1 MDPRLEAIL
10 NEEETQD
17 QSQQKPVETQ
27 ENTKPENTQGY
38 EDDDD
43 DNPPET
49 NRGASGE
56 SKPKTQ
62 ENDESDDP
70 DMKWDDESEEED
82 SHPENQNKAPDE
94 QDDEDLKKLE
104 ERNKW
109 MKHRLTPAIER
120 AKKAEEEAAKLKA
133 ELDAL
138 RGGKAPEAPQKPAE
152 QPKDLDAFIETV
164 PEVVALKEKLKAL
177 EKADNMTEG
186 EYVDARL
193 DILSDLKITK
203 REIARQVIEYQQTQE
218 RAVREAEAKI
228 ETDWKN
234 TVLAKKEDYPEI
246 EKAYNRVVK
255 NAENLHTEIKRVLV
269 LDGDAIN
276 PLAGD
281 LVNIIGNDK
290 KAMSYLIA
298 ESKLAAQTKR
308 FPVKAIEYIGRLKA
322 RIESERSSPEAP
334 DIEETMSRA
343 PSRKAG
349 LPREMRQTSSN
360 DGAPKDM
367 LKWAADAHKKGERP
381 W

>member
-10 NEEETQD
+10 NDETPE
-17 QSQQKPVETQ
+17 QSQQNSKPEETQ
-27 ENTKPENTQGY
+27 ENTKPENVTGF
-38 EDDDD
+38 DDDD
-43 DNPPET
+43 DEDNPPET
-49 NRGASGE
+49 KQ
-56 SKPKTQ
+56 KPVEK
-62 ENDESDDP
+62 DESDDP
-70 DMKWDDESEEED
+70 GMKWDDEEETED
-82 SHPENQNKAPDE
+82 THPENPNKAPDE

-138 RGGKAPEAPQKPAE
+138 KGGKPTEAPQKPVE
-152 QPKDLDAFIETV
+152 QAKDINEFIETV
-164 PEVVALKEKLKAL
+164 PEVVALNEKLKAL
-177 EKADNMTEG
+177 NEKADNMTEG
-186 EYVDARL
+186 EYIDEKL
-193 DILSDLKITK
+193 EILSDLKITK
-203 REIARQVIEYQQTQE
+203 REIARQIADYQNNQV
-218 RAVREAEAKI
+218 RAIQEAEAKI

-234 TVLAKKEDYPEI
+234 TVLAKKEEYPEI

-255 NAENLHTEIKRVLV
+255 NATNINPEIRRVLV
-269 LDGDAIN
+269 LDGDKIN
-276 PLAGD
+276 PLASE

-298 ESKLAAQTKR
+298 ESKLADQTKR

-322 RIESERSSPEAP
+322 RIEYERSNKGQEAP
-334 DIEETMSRA
+334 DIEESISRA

-349 LPREMRQTSSN
+349 LPREVRQHSSN
-360 DGAPKDM
+360 EGAPRDM

>member
-10 NEEETQD
+10 NEDTED
-17 QSQQKPVETQ
+17 QSQQNQKPVDTQ
-27 ENTKPENTQGY
+27 ENTKPENVNGFDD
-38 EDDDD
+38 EDN
-43 DNPPET
+43 DNPPE
-49 NRGASGE
+49 NKPEAQ
-56 SKPKTQ
+56 SK
-62 ENDESDDP
+62 DESDDP
-70 DMKWDDESEEED
+70 DMKWDDEEESED
-82 SHPENQNKAPDE
+82 THPENTTKAPDE

-138 RGGKAPEAPQKPAE
+138 KGGKPTEAPQKPAE
-152 QPKDLDAFIETV
+152 QPQDINAFIETV
-164 PEVVALKEKLKAL
+164 PEVVALNEKLKAL
-177 EKADNMTEG
+177 NEKADNMTEG
-186 EYVDARL
+186 EYIDAKL
-193 DILSDLKITK
+193 EILSDLKITK
-203 REIARQVIEYQQTQE
+203 REIARQVADYQQNQMK
-218 RAVREAEAKI
+218 AVREAEAKI
-228 ETDWKN
+228 ETDWRN
-234 TVLAKKEDYPEI
+234 TIMSKKEEYPEI
-246 EKAYNRVVK
+246 EKAYGRVVK
-255 NAENLHTEIKRVLV
+255 NAENLHAEIRRVLI
-269 LDGDAIN
+269 LDGDTIN

-322 RIESERSSPEAP
+322 RIESEKSTKGPEAP
-334 DIEETMSRA
+334 DIEESMSKA

-349 LPREMRQTSSN
+349 MPRELRQHSSN

>member
-10 NEEETQD
+10 NDETPE

-38 EDDDD
+38 DDDD

-49 NRGASGE
+49 
-56 SKPKTQ
+56 KPKTQ
-62 ENDESDDP
+62 EKDESDDP

-82 SHPENQNKAPDE
+82 SHPENPNKAPDE

-133 ELDAL
+133 ELDAIK
-138 RGGKAPEAPQKPAE
+138 GGKAPEATQKPAE
-152 QPKDLDAFIETV
+152 QPKDLNAFIETV
-164 PEVVALKEKLKAL
+164 PEVVALNEKLKAL
-177 EKADNMTEG
+177 NENADNMTEG
-186 EYVDARL
+186 EYIDARL
-193 DILSDLKITK
+193 EILSDLKITK
-203 REIARQVIEYQQTQE
+203 REIARQVTEYQQNQE

-322 RIESERSSPEAP
+322 RIESEKSSNGPEAP

-349 LPREMRQTSSN
+349 LPREVRQTSSN
-360 DGAPKDM
+360 EGAPKDM

>member
-10 NEEETQD
+10 NDETPE

-27 ENTKPENTQGY
+27 ENTKPENTHGY
-38 EDDDD
+38 DDDD

-49 NRGASGE
+49 NT
-56 SKPKTQ
+56 KPKTQ
-62 ENDESDDP
+62 EKDESDDP
-70 DMKWDDESEEED
+70 DMKWDDESDEPD
-82 SHPENQNKAPDE
+82 THPETTSKAPDE
-94 QDDEDLKKLE
+94 LEDDDLQKIE

-109 MKHRLTPAIER
+109 MKNRLTPAIER

-152 QPKDLDAFIETV
+152 QPRDLNAFIETV
-164 PEVVALKEKLKAL
+164 PEVVALNEKLKAL
-177 EKADNMTEG
+177 NEKADNMTEG
-186 EYVDARL
+186 EYIDAKL
-193 DILSDLKITK
+193 EILSDLKITK
-203 REIARQVIEYQQTQE
+203 REIARQVVEYQQTQE
-218 RAVREAEAKI
+218 KAVREAETKI
-228 ETDWKN
+228 EADWKN

-322 RIESERSSPEAP
+322 RIESERSSKGPEAP
-334 DIEETMSRA
+334 DIEESMSRA

-360 DGAPKDM
+360 EGAPKDM

>member
-10 NEEETQD
+10 NEDTED
-17 QSQQKPVETQ
+17 QSQQNQKPVDTQ
-27 ENTKPENTQGY
+27 ENTKPENVNGF
-38 EDDDD
+38 DDEDD
-43 DNPPET
+43 DNPPE
-49 NRGASGE
+49 NKPEAQ
-56 SKPKTQ
+56 SK
-62 ENDESDDP
+62 DESDDP
-70 DMKWDDESEEED
+70 DMKWDDEEESED
-82 SHPENQNKAPDE
+82 THPENTTKAPDE

-109 MKHRLTPAIER
+109 MKHRLAPAIER

-138 RGGKAPEAPQKPAE
+138 KGGKPTEAPQKPAE
-152 QPKDLDAFIETV
+152 QPQDINAFIETV
-164 PEVVALKEKLKAL
+164 PEVVALNEKLKAL
-177 EKADNMTEG
+177 NENADNMTEG
-186 EYVDARL
+186 EYIDAKL
-193 DILSDLKITK
+193 EILSDLKITK
-203 REIARQVIEYQQTQE
+203 REIARQVADYQQNQMK
-218 RAVREAEAKI
+218 AVQEAEAKI

-234 TVLAKKEDYPEI
+234 TIMSKKEEYPEI
-246 EKAYNRVVK
+246 EKAYGRVVK
-255 NAENLHTEIKRVLV
+255 NAENLHVEIRRALI
-269 LDGDAIN
+269 LDGDTIN

-298 ESKLAAQTKR
+298 ESKLSAQTKR

-322 RIESERSSPEAP
+322 RIESEKSTKGPEAP
-334 DIEETMSRA
+334 DIEESMSKA

-349 LPREMRQTSSN
+349 MPRELRQHSSN

-367 LKWAADAHKKGERP
+367 LKWAAEAHKKGERP

>member
-10 NEEETQD
+10 NDETPE
-17 QSQQKPVETQ
+17 QSQQNSKPEETQ
-27 ENTKPENTQGY
+27 ENTKPENVSGF
-38 EDDDD
+38 DDDDDED

-49 NRGASGE
+49 NQ
-56 SKPKTQ
+56 KPVEK
-62 ENDESDDP
+62 DESDDP
-70 DMKWDDESEEED
+70 DMKWDDEEETED
-82 SHPENQNKAPDE
+82 THPENPTKAPDE

-138 RGGKAPEAPQKPAE
+138 KGGKPTETQQKPAE
-152 QPKDLDAFIETV
+152 APQDINAFIETV
-164 PEVVALKEKLKAL
+164 PEVVALNEKLKAL
-177 EKADNMTEG
+177 NEKADNMTEG
-186 EYVDARL
+186 EYIDAKL
-193 DILSDLKITK
+193 EILSDLKITK
-203 REIARQVIEYQQTQE
+203 REIARQVQEYQNNQV
-218 RAVREAEAKI
+218 RAIQEAEAKI

-234 TVLAKKEDYPEI
+234 TVLAKKEEYPEI

-255 NAENLHTEIKRVLV
+255 NAANIHSEIRRVLI
-269 LDGDAIN
+269 LDGDKIN
-276 PLAGD
+276 PLASE

-298 ESKLAAQTKR
+298 ESKLADQTKR

-322 RIESERSSPEAP
+322 RIESERSSKGPEAP
-334 DIEETMSRA
+334 DIEESMSRA
-343 PSRKAG
+343 PRKAG
-349 LPREMRQTSSN
+349 LPREVRQHSSN
-360 DGAPKDM
+360 DGSPRDM
-367 LKWAADAHKKGERP
+367 LKWAEDAHKKGERP

>member
-10 NEEETQD
+10 NEDTED
-17 QSQQKPVETQ
+17 QSQQNQKPVDTQ
-27 ENTKPENTQGY
+27 ENTKPENVNGFDD
-38 EDDDD
+38 EDDEDD
-43 DNPPET
+43 DNPPE
-49 NRGASGE
+49 NN
-56 SKPKTQ
+56 PKAQ
-62 ENDESDDP
+62 AKDESDDP
-70 DMKWDDESEEED
+70 DMKWDDEEESED
-82 SHPENQNKAPDE
+82 THPENTTKAPDE

-138 RGGKAPEAPQKPAE
+138 KGGKPTEAPQKPAE
-152 QPKDLDAFIETV
+152 QPQDINAFIETV
-164 PEVVALKEKLKAL
+164 PEVVALNEKLKAL
-177 EKADNMTEG
+177 NEKADNMTEG
-186 EYVDARL
+186 EYIDAKL
-193 DILSDLKITK
+193 EILSDLKITK
-203 REIARQVIEYQQTQE
+203 REIARQVADYQQNQMK
-218 RAVREAEAKI
+218 AVQEAEAKI
-228 ETDWKN
+228 ETDWRN
-234 TVLAKKEDYPEI
+234 TIMSKKEEYPEI
-246 EKAYNRVVK
+246 EKAYGRVVK
-255 NAENLHTEIKRVLV
+255 NAENLHAEIRRVLI
-269 LDGDAIN
+269 LDGDTIN

-322 RIESERSSPEAP
+322 RIESEKSTKGPEAP
-334 DIEETMSRA
+334 DIEESMSKA

-349 LPREMRQTSSN
+349 MPRELRQHSSN

>member
-10 NEEETQD
+10 NEDTED
-17 QSQQKPVETQ
+17 QSQQNQKPVDTQ
-27 ENTKPENTQGY
+27 ENTKPENVNGF
-38 EDDDD
+38 DDEDD
-43 DNPPET
+43 DNPPE
-49 NRGASGE
+49 NKPEAQ
-56 SKPKTQ
+56 SK
-62 ENDESDDP
+62 DESDDP
-70 DMKWDDESEEED
+70 DMKWDDEEESED
-82 SHPENQNKAPDE
+82 THPENTTKAPDE

-138 RGGKAPEAPQKPAE
+138 KGGKPTEAPQKPAE
-152 QPKDLDAFIETV
+152 QPQDINAFIDTV
-164 PEVVALKEKLKAL
+164 PEVVALNEKLKAL
-177 EKADNMTEG
+177 NEKADNMTEG
-186 EYVDARL
+186 EYIDAKL
-193 DILSDLKITK
+193 EILSDLKITK
-203 REIARQVIEYQQTQE
+203 REIARQVADYQQNQMK
-218 RAVREAEAKI
+218 AVQEAEAKI

-234 TVLAKKEDYPEI
+234 TIMSKKEEYPEI
-246 EKAYNRVVK
+246 EKAYGRVVK
-255 NAENLHTEIKRVLV
+255 NAENLHAEIRRVLI
-269 LDGDAIN
+269 LDGDTIN

-322 RIESERSSPEAP
+322 RIESEKSTKGPEAP
-334 DIEETMSRA
+334 DIEESMSKA

-349 LPREMRQTSSN
+349 LPREVRQHSSN